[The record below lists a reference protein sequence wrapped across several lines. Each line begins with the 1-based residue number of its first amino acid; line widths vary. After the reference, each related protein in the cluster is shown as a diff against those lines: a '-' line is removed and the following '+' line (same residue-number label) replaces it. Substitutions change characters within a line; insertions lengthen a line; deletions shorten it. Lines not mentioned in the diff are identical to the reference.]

1 VNQNLTVKERPIEPA
16 RLGRF
21 DHRTHDSLWAVEHRQ
36 HRDAV
41 DVRQRENGVV
51 VVVVYRLGF
60 SGVMFQGAVRLEVTM
75 NQRVNVPV
83 FLSFVHVL
91 GRRDGEQS
99 QRNAQHA
106 CENPGHFH

>member
-1 VNQNLTVKERPIEPA
+1 VNQNFAVRERPIEPA
-16 RLGRF
+16 RLRRF
-21 DHRTHDSLWAVEHRQ
+21 NHRTHDSRWAVDRRQ

-41 DVRQRENGVV
+41 DVGQRENGVV
-51 VVVVYRLGF
+51 VVVVDRMGF
-60 SGVMFQGAVRLEVTM
+60 GCVMFEQAMRLQVTM
-75 NQRVNVPV
+75 NQRLNVAV

-99 QRNAQHA
+99 QPSAQHD